1 MNPNLSE
8 SDYRFWHYQNSGEVR
23 MTLQKSATTR
33 GRRRKFTTDNIQKIK
48 DWVAE
53 GISREEIAKL
63 IDVTVG
69 SLQVTCSRLGI
80 SLRIPKIFDCSGGAR
95 SAPVLRR
102 PTPPNH
108 VPMLGQRF
116 QVVLERDGARLVTD
130 VPLAGLD
137 IARLG
142 IEASA
147 QNLGMV
153 QLLTQ
158 AVITA
163 VKKDMVG
170 GILGEPSQGLG
181 ARGGGRTQA
190 ALLTPACLPPR

>member
-8 SDYRFWHYQNSGEVR
+8 SDYRFWHYQDSEEVR
-23 MTLQKSATTR
+23 MTLQNNAATR
-33 GRRRKFTTDNIQKIK
+33 GRRRRKFTPDTIQKIK

-80 SLRIPKIFDCSGGAR
+80 SLRIPKIFDCSGAAR
-95 SAPVLRR
+95 STPVLRR
-102 PTPPNH
+102 PTNH
-108 VPMLGQRF
+108 APTVGHRF
-116 QVVLERDGARLVTD
+116 QVVLERDGTHLETD

-137 IARLG
+137 ITRLG
-142 IEASA
+142 LEASV

-153 QLLTQ
+153 QLLAK

-163 VKKDMVG
+163 IKKDMVG
-170 GILGEPSQGLG
+170 EILGEPSQEPGP
-181 ARGGGRTQA
+181 RGGGRTQEA
-190 ALLTPACLPPR
+190 SLTLA

>member
-1 MNPNLSE
+1 
-8 SDYRFWHYQNSGEVR
+8 
-23 MTLQKSATTR
+23 MTLQNNAATR
-33 GRRRKFTTDNIQKIK
+33 GRRRRKFTPDTIQKIK

-80 SLRIPKIFDCSGGAR
+80 SLRIPKIFDCSGAAR
-95 SAPVLRR
+95 STPVLRR
-102 PTPPNH
+102 PTNH
-108 VPMLGQRF
+108 APTVGHRF
-116 QVVLERDGARLVTD
+116 QVVLERDGTTHLETD

-137 IARLG
+137 ITRLAL
-142 IEASA
+142 EASV

-153 QLLTQ
+153 QLLAK

-163 VKKDMVG
+163 IKKDMVG
-170 GILGEPSQGLG
+170 EILGEPSQEPGP
-181 ARGGGRTQA
+181 RGGGRTQEA
-190 ALLTPACLPPR
+190 SLTLA